1 MSVGHYSKAM
11 QIMELDKLKA
21 KSQIRHDYE
30 ERRMREFSMR
40 SSAIKPKEKS
50 YDNNKEPNYAKQV
63 KEIIGSMDDDS
74 LDLEIEK
81 LLRELDSEPS
91 DNIVCYEDEKAPDPK
106 PTTVKTLY
114 CSKYDSESAIE
125 AIVRLQKTHDILETP
140 RHMNIGGDEYLMVL
154 CRER

>member
-11 QIMELDKLKA
+11 QIMELDKLREQ
-21 KSQIRHDYE
+21 SQMRYRDNE
-30 ERRMREFSMR
+30 ERRLREFAMR
-40 SSAIKPKEKS
+40 NSAIKPKEKS
-50 YDNNKEPNYAKQV
+50 YDNKEHNYASEV
-63 KEIIGSMDDDS
+63 KEIINSMDNDS

-81 LLRELDSEPS
+81 LLKELDSEPS
-91 DNIVCYEDEKAPDPK
+91 DNIVCYEDEKAPDIK
-106 PTTVKTLY
+106 PATVKTLY
-114 CSKYDSESAIE
+114 CSKYDSDSAIE